1 MCRASWAEIE
11 LINKADEQWFCW
23 AHHRF
28 RLSEE
33 WSTPPERL
41 HFLWRW
47 SLEKGREEGSRR
59 ALNWS
64 RTKVGCGE
72 YTQDA
77 ARRASASGCLS
88 GAVCQHR
95 RLCKQKPQPKT
106 MPTACTSI
114 SWLNWWKWKYICHY
128 QRLVPDE
135 VMARFHAA
143 ICSSWLF
150 PPWSYRCTSGGHLS
164 FLFLLSS
171 PTGGRFHRGWRS
183 VHGDLQLSTCN
194 IY

>member
-1 MCRASWAEIE
+1 MWRDDRMCSASWGEIE
-11 LINKADEQWFCW
+11 LINKAGEQWFCW
-23 AHHRF
+23 VHRF
-28 RLSEE
+28 CLSEE
-33 WSTPPERL
+33 WSTSPERL
-41 HFLWRW
+41 YFLWRW

-72 YTQDA
+72 YTQDV

-114 SWLNWWKWKYICHY
+114 SWLNWLKWKYMSHY
-128 QRLVPDE
+128 KRLVPDE
-135 VMARFHAA
+135 VMVRFLNMQQSASPDFFSPWGYR
-143 ICSSWLF
+143 CSS
-150 PPWSYRCTSGGHLS
+150 RGHLS
-164 FLFLLSS
+164 FLLFL
-171 PTGGRFHRGWRS
+171 
-183 VHGDLQLSTCN
+183 
-194 IY
+194 